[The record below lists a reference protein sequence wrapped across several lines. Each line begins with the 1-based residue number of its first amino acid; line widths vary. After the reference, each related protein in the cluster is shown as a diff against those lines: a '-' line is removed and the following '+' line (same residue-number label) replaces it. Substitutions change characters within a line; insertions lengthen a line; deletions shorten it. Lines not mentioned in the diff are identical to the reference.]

1 MFTDARETDD
11 MTGHLLGVI
20 DKQREENEELS
31 AEVERLQIT
40 IRRLRMD
47 IDQRDTRIVAILGN
61 QTTVPTVMAAGRRG
75 ATSGRSHLQE

>member
-75 ATSGRSHLQE
+75 ANSGRSHLQE